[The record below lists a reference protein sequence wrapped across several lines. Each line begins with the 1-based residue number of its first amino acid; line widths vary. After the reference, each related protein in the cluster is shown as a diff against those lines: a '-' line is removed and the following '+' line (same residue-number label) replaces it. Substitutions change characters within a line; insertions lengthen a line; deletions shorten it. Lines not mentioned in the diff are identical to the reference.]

1 MKTQTKQTIS
11 IYWRHTKPYWGMLTA
26 LIISI
31 ILSSVSSAIVPIY
44 FKHFFDALNSG
55 GVSREVVASLLFQA
69 LFGIATWEVL
79 KWFFWRVANV
89 INAIFQTKVMA
100 DIANS
105 SFSYL
110 HKHSLAY
117 FNSNFVGSMVKRFN
131 WFSRAYESVLDK
143 VIWTIIP
150 LFINIV
156 AILVVVASRN
166 WKLALIIG
174 VWVVVF
180 LVVNWIFV
188 SYKLKYDIQRSEAES
203 KATALLA
210 DTITNTVNV
219 KLFNG
224 YAREVSSFKEIS
236 NVVNRLRRFTWQL
249 DGIFDG
255 LQGLLAIILEIGLFA
270 FAINLWQQELITAG
284 DFVLLQSYVILII
297 FDIWNFGKV
306 IRYLY
311 TDLADAEEMTITLT
325 SPHGINDVH
334 QASALAVT
342 AGAITFKEVDFFYHN
357 TRKIISDLKLAI
369 KPKEKV
375 AFVGPSGAG
384 KSTIV
389 KLILRNYDLTG
400 GKIVID
406 GQDIA
411 KVTQESLWQ
420 AVSLVPQDPILFHR
434 SLMENVRYGKP
445 DTTDEEVYAAAKLA
459 HCDEFIQEFPEKYE
473 TFVGERGVKLSGGE
487 RQRVAIARAILRN
500 APILVLDEAT
510 SSLDSESESLI
521 QDALN
526 NLMRAKTVIVIAHRL
541 STIMKMDRIVVI
553 NRGTIVEEGSHA
565 ELLKKPNGLYQQL
578 WKLQAGGF
586 MSDQPAENEV
596 EVLTHNVDQQGIDQV
611 EETVKLEIN
620 ARSDKNDE
628 KGAIIL

>member
-11 IYWRHTKPYWGMLTA
+11 IYWKHTKPYWGMLTA

-44 FKHFFDALNSG
+44 FKHFFDALNSD
-55 GVSREVVASLLFQA
+55 GVSKAVVSGLLFQA
-69 LFGIATWEVL
+69 LFGIAAWELL

-89 INAIFQTKVMA
+89 VNAIFQTRVMA

-105 SFSYL
+105 SFAYL
-110 HKHSLAY
+110 HKHSFAY

-131 WFSRAYESVLDK
+131 WFARAYESVLDK
-143 VIWTIIP
+143 VIWTIVP
-150 LFINIV
+150 LFVNIAV
-156 AILVVVASRN
+156 IIFVVASRN
-166 WKLALIIG
+166 WMLALIIG
-174 VWVVVF
+174 VWVIVF
-180 LVVNWIFV
+180 LFVNWIFV
-188 SYKLKYDIQRSEAES
+188 SYKLKFDIQRSEAES

-210 DTITNTVNV
+210 DTITNTTNV
-219 KLFNG
+219 KLYNG
-224 YAREVSSFKEIS
+224 YAREVSSFKAINS
-236 NVVNRLRRFTWQL
+236 VVNRLRRFTWQL

-255 LQGLLAIILEIGLFA
+255 LQGFLAIVLEIGLFA
-270 FAINLWQQELITAG
+270 YAIKLWERDLITQG
-284 DFVLLQSYVILII
+284 DFILLQSYVILII
-297 FDIWNFGKV
+297 FDIWNFGKI

-311 TDLADAEEMTITLT
+311 TDLADAEEMTNTLT
-325 SPHGINDVH
+325 SPHGINDIH
-334 QASALAVT
+334 QATTLSVA

-357 TRKIISDLKLAI
+357 TRKIITNLNLAI

-389 KLILRNYDLTG
+389 KLILRNFDLTG

-434 SLMENVRYGKP
+434 TLIENIRYGKP
-445 DTTDEEVYAAAKLA
+445 DATDEEVYAAAKLA
-459 HCDEFIQEFPEKYE
+459 HCDEFIQEFPEKYA

-526 NLMRAKTVIVIAHRL
+526 NLMRDKTVIVIAHRL

-565 ELLKKPNGLYQQL
+565 ELLKQPTGLYQQL

-586 MSDQPAENEV
+586 MSDQPAENK
-596 EVLTHNVDQQGIDQV
+596 V
-611 EETVKLEIN
+611 EEMAHRVDETTPDLTETV
-620 ARSDKNDE
+620 DDE
-628 KGAIIL
+628 G